1 MNYKHL
7 VAITVTLYL
16 CCTFSG
22 YCQNGTDYSA
32 IETENVLSY
41 KVDEIIVMRFGGSRT
56 HYNVSDIRLISKVDL
71 GPGNIRVITPVYK
84 DGKSSKKVYV
94 EVMSATKRRAKERQ
108 KNAIF
113 EITVENNQ
121 TKIANNPNA
130 TPAETEALLAILK
143 KVIPNNKVAYEKT
156 QAKDPRQN
164 GTQQQIKTSQK
175 TRTEKV
181 VLQNAKKE
189 PAPSANGKNVTR
201 NQLETQPKIVG
212 AKKELKN
219 LNANNPADKKPRI
232 LPERV
237 VVAKKTRISN
247 ATDQSKRNTRDSIY
261 RSKREARLKVQ
272 NDKKQKI
279 IQKREAFLKAQRD
292 KKARVIREKEAVVKP
307 SRVSNVVGRPQINT
321 NDTVIREDKEPRLKL
336 EKEQPIARI
345 KESAVSTQPNR
356 NPRQT
361 SRVKSDR
368 NDSIFEA
375 RKVAELKAKKEK
387 RTNSKTTEDKSEP
400 KSSSRSCSLKEKNNK
415 DSEVEGA
422 AKKTSKKETLK
433 KEPKIKLKKESK
445 KRSRQKVKSRRRGKI
460 KVAQESVALRRVR
473 YDKTKYSANT
483 AAVKDSVGI
492 NVSQDSLKI
501 AERKKT
507 ALSTKSF
514 NLNKVRNSKPT
525 DEDLRRNLK
534 EAVSMDSR
542 KSPLVTVKK
551 EKKTKVVSPDSL
563 AIKSIT
569 NKKLKETATK
579 KEVASKPV
587 KLVTEVNKIKTVVR
601 NPVITIKANALKP
614 STLYSL
620 STMVPKSIIKVDSL
634 SINQTSVVINVIATY
649 ERIAK
654 KGYKSAD
661 LFQKIA
667 DSYFFKGEMEIAVL
681 WYEKLFDLK
690 GKLDPIYYYRFG
702 TALKTVGQTTKSE
715 ELIYKFNQLQK

>member
-108 KNAIF
+108 KNAVF

-237 VVAKKTRISN
+237 IVAKAPRFPISR
-247 ATDQSKRNTRDSIY
+247 DPSKRDTRDSLY
-261 RSKREARLKVQ
+261 RSKREAWLKVQ
-272 NDKKQKI
+272 NEKKLKTVQR
-279 IQKREAFLKAQRD
+279 REAFLKAQSE
-292 KKARVIREKEAVVKP
+292 KKARVVREKEVIVKP
-307 SRVSNVVGRPQINT
+307 TRISNVAGRPQINT
-321 NDTVIREDKEPRLKL
+321 NDTVIRADRESRLKL

-345 KESAVSTQPNR
+345 KESAVSIKPNR
-356 NPRQT
+356 NPNQAI
-361 SRVKSDR
+361 RVKSNR
-368 NDSIFEA
+368 NDSIFAARKEA
-375 RKVAELKAKKEK
+375 RLNAQKEREERAK
-387 RTNSKTTEDKSEP
+387 SKTLEDKSE
-400 KSSSRSCSLKEKNNK
+400 SSKNRRSRLQKEKNRIVSV
-415 DSEVEGA
+415 SEVID
-422 AKKTSKKETLK
+422 KKTSR
-433 KEPKIKLKKESK
+433 KEPKIKSKKEPK
-445 KRSRQKVKSRRRGKI
+445 NRSRERVKSRRRGKI
-460 KVAQESVALRRVR
+460 KVAEESSDLTRVR
-473 YDKTKYSANT
+473 YDKTKYNT
-483 AAVKDSVGI
+483 NTQAVKDSVEI
-492 NVSQDSLKI
+492 SRVKDSLQI
-501 AERKKT
+501 AKRKKIE
-507 ALSTKSF
+507 LSSKSF
-514 NLNKVRNSKPT
+514 NLNKLRNNKPT
-525 DEDLRRNLK
+525 DTDLKRDSK
-534 EAVSMDSR
+534 AAVIMDSR
-542 KSPLVTVKK
+542 KSALVTVKK
-551 EKKTKVVSPDSL
+551 EKKTKVVSSDSL
-563 AIKSIT
+563 AIKSKS
-569 NKKLKETATK
+569 NRNLKESATK
-579 KEVASKPV
+579 KEVITRPF
-587 KLVTEVNKIKTVVR
+587 KLITEVSKIKAIPRDVTLSMSV
-601 NPVITIKANALKP
+601 NALKP
-614 STLYSL
+614 STVFSL
-620 STMVPKSIIKVDSL
+620 STMVPISIIKVDSL
-634 SINQTSVVINVIATY
+634 SISQSSVVVNVIATY

-690 GKLDPIYYYRFG
+690 GKLDPINYYRFG
-702 TALKTVGQTTKSE
+702 TALKTVGQITKSE
-715 ELIYKFNQLQK
+715 QMIDKFNQLQK

>member
-108 KNAIF
+108 KNAVF

-237 VVAKKTRISN
+237 IVAKAPRFPISR
-247 ATDQSKRNTRDSIY
+247 DPSKRDTRDSLY
-261 RSKREARLKVQ
+261 RSKREAWLKVQ
-272 NDKKQKI
+272 NEKKLKTVQR
-279 IQKREAFLKAQRD
+279 REAFLKAQSE
-292 KKARVIREKEAVVKP
+292 KKARVVREKEVIVKP
-307 SRVSNVVGRPQINT
+307 TRISNVAGRPQINT
-321 NDTVIREDKEPRLKL
+321 NDTVIRADRESRLKL

-345 KESAVSTQPNR
+345 KESAVSIKPNR
-356 NPRQT
+356 NPNQAI
-361 SRVKSDR
+361 RVKSNR
-368 NDSIFEA
+368 NDSIFAARKEA
-375 RKVAELKAKKEK
+375 RLNAQKEREERAK
-387 RTNSKTTEDKSEP
+387 SKTLEDKSE
-400 KSSSRSCSLKEKNNK
+400 SSKNRRSRLQKEKNRIASV
-415 DSEVEGA
+415 SEVID
-422 AKKTSKKETLK
+422 KKTSR
-433 KEPKIKLKKESK
+433 KEPKIKSKKEPK
-445 KRSRQKVKSRRRGKI
+445 NRSRERVKSRRRGKI
-460 KVAQESVALRRVR
+460 KVAEESSDLTRVR
-473 YDKTKYSANT
+473 YDKTKYNT
-483 AAVKDSVGI
+483 NTQAVKDSVEI
-492 NVSQDSLKI
+492 SRVKDSLQI
-501 AERKKT
+501 AKRKKIE
-507 ALSTKSF
+507 LSSKSF
-514 NLNKVRNSKPT
+514 NLYKLRNNKPT
-525 DEDLRRNLK
+525 DTDLKRDSK
-534 EAVSMDSR
+534 AAVIMDSR
-542 KSPLVTVKK
+542 KSALVTVKK
-551 EKKTKVVSPDSL
+551 EKKTKVVSSDSL
-563 AIKSIT
+563 AIKSKS
-569 NKKLKETATK
+569 NRNLKESATK
-579 KEVASKPV
+579 KEVITRPF
-587 KLVTEVNKIKTVVR
+587 KLITEVSKIKAIPRDVTLSMSV
-601 NPVITIKANALKP
+601 NALKP
-614 STLYSL
+614 STVFSL
-620 STMVPKSIIKVDSL
+620 STMVPISIIKVDSL
-634 SINQTSVVINVIATY
+634 SISQSSVVVNVIATY

-702 TALKTVGQTTKSE
+702 TALKTVGQITKSE
-715 ELIYKFNQLQK
+715 QMIDKFNQLQK

>member
-108 KNAIF
+108 KNAVF

-237 VVAKKTRISN
+237 IVAKAPRFPISR
-247 ATDQSKRNTRDSIY
+247 DPSKRDTRDSLY
-261 RSKREARLKVQ
+261 RSKREAWLKVQ
-272 NDKKQKI
+272 NEKKLKTVQR
-279 IQKREAFLKAQRD
+279 REAFLKAQSE
-292 KKARVIREKEAVVKP
+292 KKARVVREKEVIVKP
-307 SRVSNVVGRPQINT
+307 TRISNVAGRPQINT
-321 NDTVIREDKEPRLKL
+321 NDTVIRADRESRLKL

-345 KESAVSTQPNR
+345 KESAVSIKPNR
-356 NPRQT
+356 NPNQAI
-361 SRVKSDR
+361 RVKSNR
-368 NDSIFEA
+368 NDSIFAARKEA
-375 RKVAELKAKKEK
+375 RLNAQKEREERAK
-387 RTNSKTTEDKSEP
+387 SKTLEDKSE
-400 KSSSRSCSLKEKNNK
+400 SSKNRRSRLQKEKNRIVSV
-415 DSEVEGA
+415 SEVID
-422 AKKTSKKETLK
+422 KKTSR
-433 KEPKIKLKKESK
+433 KEPKIKSKKEPK
-445 KRSRQKVKSRRRGKI
+445 NRSRERVKSRRRGKI
-460 KVAQESVALRRVR
+460 KVAEESSDLTRVR
-473 YDKTKYSANT
+473 YDKTKYNT
-483 AAVKDSVGI
+483 NTQAVKDSVEI
-492 NVSQDSLKI
+492 SRVKDSLQI
-501 AERKKT
+501 AKRKKIE
-507 ALSTKSF
+507 LSSKSF
-514 NLNKVRNSKPT
+514 NLNKLRNNKPT
-525 DEDLRRNLK
+525 DTDLKRDSK
-534 EAVSMDSR
+534 AAVIMDSR
-542 KSPLVTVKK
+542 KSALVTVKK
-551 EKKTKVVSPDSL
+551 EKKTKVVSSDSL
-563 AIKSIT
+563 AIKSES
-569 NKKLKETATK
+569 NRNLKESATK
-579 KEVASKPV
+579 KEVITRPF
-587 KLVTEVNKIKTVVR
+587 KLITEVSKIKAIPRDVTLSMSV
-601 NPVITIKANALKP
+601 NALKP
-614 STLYSL
+614 STVFSL
-620 STMVPKSIIKVDSL
+620 STMVPISIIKVDSL
-634 SINQTSVVINVIATY
+634 SISQSSVVVNVIATY

-690 GKLDPIYYYRFG
+690 GKLDPINYYRFG
-702 TALKTVGQTTKSE
+702 TALKTVGQITKSE
-715 ELIYKFNQLQK
+715 QMIDKFNQLQK

>member
-1 MNYKHL
+1 MNHKHL
-7 VAITVTLYL
+7 VAIAITLYL

-22 YCQNGTDYSA
+22 YCQNGADYSA
-32 IETENVLSY
+32 IDTKNVLSY
-41 KVDEIIVMRFGGSRT
+41 KVDEIIKMRFGGSST

-108 KNAIF
+108 KNAVF

-201 NQLETQPKIVG
+201 NQLENQPKIVG

-237 VVAKKTRISN
+237 IVAKAPRFPISR
-247 ATDQSKRNTRDSIY
+247 DPSKRDTRDSLY
-261 RSKREARLKVQ
+261 RSKREAWLKVQ
-272 NDKKQKI
+272 NEKKLKTVQR
-279 IQKREAFLKAQRD
+279 REAFLKAQSE
-292 KKARVIREKEAVVKP
+292 KKARVVREKEVIVKP
-307 SRVSNVVGRPQINT
+307 TRISNVAGRPQINT
-321 NDTVIREDKEPRLKL
+321 NDTVIRADRESRLKL

-345 KESAVSTQPNR
+345 KESAVSIKPNR
-356 NPRQT
+356 NPNQAI
-361 SRVKSDR
+361 RVKSNR
-368 NDSIFEA
+368 NDSIFAARKEA
-375 RKVAELKAKKEK
+375 RLNAQKEREERAK
-387 RTNSKTTEDKSEP
+387 SKTLEDKSE
-400 KSSSRSCSLKEKNNK
+400 SSKNRRSRLQKEKNRIASV
-415 DSEVEGA
+415 SEVID
-422 AKKTSKKETLK
+422 KKISR
-433 KEPKIKLKKESK
+433 KEPKIKSKKEPK
-445 KRSRQKVKSRRRGKI
+445 NRSRERVKSRRRGKI
-460 KVAQESVALRRVR
+460 KVAEESSDLTRVR
-473 YDKTKYSANT
+473 YDKTKYNT
-483 AAVKDSVGI
+483 NTQAVKDSVEI
-492 NVSQDSLKI
+492 SRVKDSLQI
-501 AERKKT
+501 AKRKKIE
-507 ALSTKSF
+507 LSSKSF
-514 NLNKVRNSKPT
+514 NLNKLRNNKPT
-525 DEDLRRNLK
+525 DTDLKRDSK
-534 EAVSMDSR
+534 AAVIMDSR
-542 KSPLVTVKK
+542 KSALVTVKK
-551 EKKTKVVSPDSL
+551 EKKTKVVSSDSL
-563 AIKSIT
+563 AIKSKS
-569 NKKLKETATK
+569 NRNLKESATK
-579 KEVASKPV
+579 KEVITRPF
-587 KLVTEVNKIKTVVR
+587 KLITEVSKIKA
-601 NPVITIKANALKP
+601 ITRDVTLSMSVNALKP
-614 STLYSL
+614 STVFSL
-620 STMVPKSIIKVDSL
+620 STMVPISIIKVDSL
-634 SINQTSVVINVIATY
+634 SISQSSVVVNVIATY

-702 TALKTVGQTTKSE
+702 TALKTVGQITKSE
-715 ELIYKFNQLQK
+715 QMIDKFNQLQK